1 MKTLL
6 WAIAAFALLASFGFA
21 DAAQAQAQGYAV
33 GQSTQCDATGL
44 HKYYQSGT
52 VIAAHPGETFN
63 GYAVG
68 SGYFYRVRI
77 DGGDPE
83 GTLCKAED
91 MKAAQA
97 EAPAAAAAQR
107 PADAPVAPTRAMQA
121 APGAAGNRFGAR
133 EPRVSCAPVKSMP
146 NTDQIKALVQ
156 CDDEYHSNNN
166 LIYLDENL
174 SVQAGG
180 TRSYSQFSDGY
191 ATGIDTDAPVLPIRG
206 SLDSYQC
213 APLSKFTNTGTVY
226 DTDNTDKNCV
236 ITPIRQAQGT
246 CYRTTFGDWLC
257 HLNKGGVSS
266 TDRRD
271 QPPPR

>member
-6 WAIAAFALLASFGFA
+6 SAIAAFAFVATSGFA
-21 DAAQAQAQGYAV
+21 NAAQAQSYAV
-33 GQSTQCDATGL
+33 GQRTQCDGTGL

-91 MKAAQA
+91 MKAAQPA
-97 EAPAAAAAQR
+97 APAAAVAQR
-107 PADAPVAPTRAMQA
+107 PAIATVAPIGAQRAV
-121 APGAAGNRFGAR
+121 PGAAGNRFGAR
-133 EPRVSCAPVKSMP
+133 NPRISCAPVKSMP
-146 NTDQIKALVQ
+146 NIDQIKALVQ

-180 TRSYSQFSDGY
+180 TRRYSQFSDGY

-226 DTDNTDKNCV
+226 DTDNTGKNCV

-257 HLNKGGVSS
+257 HLNEGGDSS
-266 TDRRD
+266 TDKRN

>member
-1 MKTLL
+1 MKTLPL
-6 WAIAAFALLASFGFA
+6 AIAAFALLASFGSA
-21 DAAQAQAQGYAV
+21 DAQQAQGYAV
-33 GQSTQCDATGL
+33 GQRTQCDGTGQ

-52 VIAAHPGETFN
+52 VIAAHPNETFN
-63 GYAVG
+63 GYTVD

-97 EAPAAAAAQR
+97 EAPAVAAAQP
-107 PADAPVAPTRAMQA
+107 PAAAPVAPTPAMPA

-133 EPRVSCAPVKSMP
+133 EPRISCAPVKSMP

-156 CDDEYHSNNN
+156 CDDEYQSNDN

-180 TRSYSQFSDGY
+180 TRRYSQFSDGY

-213 APLSKFTNTGTVY
+213 APLSKFTNKGTVY
-226 DTDNTDKNCV
+226 DTDNTGKNCV

-246 CYRTTFGDWLC
+246 CYRTTSGDWLC
-257 HLNKGGVSS
+257 HLNEGGDSS

-271 QPPPR
+271 QPPPQ